1 MWWVFRDKNLHSKV
15 DHLTTLVQQLVERS
29 NQMAV
34 SFNDLKAK
42 VQEMADVEASLLEA
56 FNGIIERL
64 RNAPTEADIAEVI
77 AALETEKQ
85 EMAAAILNVPA

>member
-1 MWWVFRDKNLHSKV
+1 MWWVFRDENLHSKV
-15 DHLTTLVQQLVERS
+15 DHLTTLVRQLVLRS

-64 RNAPTEADIAEVI
+64 KNAPTEADIAEVI
-77 AALETEKQ
+77 TALETEKQ